1 MLLNIN
7 ELSTELKISISGL
20 YQMVSQRRIPFVKIG
35 RSVRFDSD
43 EIRKWLAKQKI
54 DAQDVR

>member
-7 ELSTELKISISGL
+7 ELSTELKISVSGL
-20 YQMVSQRRIPFVKIG
+20 YQMVSQRRVPFVKIG